1 MENNYI
7 LNNGVKMPSIIMG
20 TTSFTSFR
28 QMDEAICSAIDAGCR
43 AFDTSRFYR
52 TGGEETE
59 KYLGLII
66 KGYLK
71 AHSGLTREDF
81 FITTKLAIPQLIRGS
96 IEKDV
101 LESINKLDT
110 EYIDCLLIH
119 WPFPDFFVPAYKI
132 MEKLYKKGL
141 VKSIG
146 MSNCQIRHFEQ
157 LFNAGLEINPQVHQ
171 LELHPLNTA
180 SATVEYCKMKSIN
193 IQAYS
198 PLGKM
203 LDPIIN
209 NETLKEIAIKH
220 DKSLAQIILR
230 WHYQLGYA
238 PIFRSKSVD
247 RIKSNLELFDFKLED
262 DQIELISNLNQNYK
276 ICTESSRCPGY

>member
-28 QMDEAICSAIDAGCR
+28 QMDEAISSAIDAGCR

-59 KYLGLII
+59 KYLGII
-66 KGYLK
+66 IQKYLK
-71 AHSGLTREDF
+71 ANTDLRREDF

-96 IEKDV
+96 VEKDV
-101 LESINKLDT
+101 LESIKKLDS

-119 WPFPDFFVPAYKI
+119 WPFPDYFVPAYKK
-132 MEKLYKKGL
+132 MEELYKKGW

-157 LFNAGLEINPQVHQ
+157 LFDAGLEVSPQIHQ

-180 SATVEYCKMKSIN
+180 EATVAYCKKQGIN

-203 LDPIIN
+203 LDPIKN
-209 NETLKEIAIKH
+209 NETLKKIAMKH

-230 WHYQLGYA
+230 WHLHLGNA

-247 RIKSNLELFDFKLED
+247 RIKNNIELFDFKLEESEVE
-262 DQIELISNLNQNYK
+262 IISKLNQDYK

>member
-7 LNNGVKMPSIIMG
+7 LNNGLKMPSIIMG
-20 TTSFTSFR
+20 TTSFTSLQ
-28 QMDEAICSAIDAGCR
+28 QMEESICTAIDAGCR

-59 KYLGLII
+59 KYLGLIL
-66 KGYLK
+66 KKYLK
-71 AHSGLTREDF
+71 SNTGISREDF
-81 FITTKLAIPQLIRGS
+81 FITTKLAIPQLIRGT

-101 LESINKLDT
+101 IESIIKLDT

-119 WPFPDFFVPAYKI
+119 WPFPDFFIPAYKK
-132 MEKLYKKGL
+132 MEILYKKGL

-157 LFNAGLEINPQVHQ
+157 LFDAGLEIKPQVHQ

-180 SATVEYCKMKSIN
+180 SATADYCQKKSIN
-193 IQAYS
+193 IQTYS

-203 LDPIIN
+203 LDPIKN
-209 NETLKEIAIKH
+209 NETIKKIATKH

-230 WHYQLGYA
+230 WHFQQGYA

-247 RIKSNLELFDFKLED
+247 RIKNNLDIFNFTLSD
-262 DQIELISNLNQNYK
+262 DEISTISSLNQNYK